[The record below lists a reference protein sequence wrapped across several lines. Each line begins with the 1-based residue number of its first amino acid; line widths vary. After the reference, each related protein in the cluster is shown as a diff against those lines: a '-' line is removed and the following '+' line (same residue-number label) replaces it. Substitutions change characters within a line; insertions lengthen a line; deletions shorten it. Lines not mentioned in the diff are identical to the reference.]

1 MFFRFKD
8 RFKINVNEIIN
19 MKIVI
24 WGYKILMD
32 F

>member
-1 MFFRFKD
+1 MFFYLKD

-24 WGYKILMD
+24 WGYKIVMD

>member
-1 MFFRFKD
+1 MFFYLKD

>member
-19 MKIVI
+19 MKLVI